1 MNTKTINIQVLALL
15 GDAVLS
21 LYIREKLLK
30 QGINNA
36 NKLNASAVPYVSAK
50 GQVKILDKLTKDNF
64 LTEEEL
70 DIVKRGRYAGETQ
83 SWRTINK
90 LVPFFKDYTRLTN
103 MRQEADIYKHFNEDS
118 EMFISLSW
126 VLNPDEGK

>member
-70 DIVKRGRYAGETQ
+70 DIVKRGRN
-83 SWRTINK
+83 NK
-90 LVPFFKDYTRLTN
+90 KENHPKNTDIITYKLSTGF
-103 MRQEADIYKHFNEDS
+103 EALLGDLY
-118 EMFISLSW
+118 
-126 VLNPDEGK
+126 LNKKEILEQIEVK

>member
-36 NKLNASAVPYVSAK
+36 NKLNASAVPMYPLK
-50 GQVKILDKLTKDNF
+50 DK
-64 LTEEEL
+64 
-70 DIVKRGRYAGETQ
+70 
-83 SWRTINK
+83 
-90 LVPFFKDYTRLTN
+90 
-103 MRQEADIYKHFNEDS
+103 
-118 EMFISLSW
+118 
-126 VLNPDEGK
+126 